1 MNEKIQKLIPILEN
15 LKGSWDYTEPLLSV
29 IQSWNITEEKLDTLI
44 SLLSHSQMTLI
55 DKEYEGK
62 NLFFQEIIN
71 EAKQRE
77 LQEKQIELK
86 QESIFLT
93 TML

>member
-1 MNEKIQKLIPILEN
+1 
-15 LKGSWDYTEPLLSV
+15 
-29 IQSWNITEEKLDTLI
+29 
-44 SLLSHSQMTLI
+44 MTLI

>member
-1 MNEKIQKLIPILEN
+1 VNEKIQQLIPILGI
-15 LKGSWDYTEPLLSV
+15 LKGSWNYAEPLLWV
-29 IQSWNITEEKLDTLI
+29 IQSWNITEDKLDTLI
-44 SLLSHSQMTLI
+44 SYLSHSQQTLI

-77 LQEKQIELK
+77 LQEKQIEQK
-86 QESIFLT
+86 QEDIFLT